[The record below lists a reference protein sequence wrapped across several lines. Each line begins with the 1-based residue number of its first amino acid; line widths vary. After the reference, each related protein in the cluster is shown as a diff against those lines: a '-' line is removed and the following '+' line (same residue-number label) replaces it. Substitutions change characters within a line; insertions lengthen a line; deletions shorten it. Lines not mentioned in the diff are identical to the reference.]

1 MEDILWFEKKWRYYT
16 SFLSLSIMV
25 FEITKK
31 NHDEIM
37 CKMAK
42 GQIHMQ
48 KQSTTSQT

>member
-1 MEDILWFEKKWRYYT
+1 
-16 SFLSLSIMV
+16 MV
-25 FEITKK
+25 FKITKK